1 MDGGKILELGP
12 PPTLIRGLDAPT
24 RISVESGILT
34 VDEAQRLFPDATVED
49 DTVSLTIATR
59 DPAAVLS
66 ALAERRALKGL
77 AVRSA
82 TLEDVFLQVTG
93 REYRA

>member
-1 MDGGKILELGP
+1 
-12 PPTLIRGLDAPT
+12 
-24 RISVESGILT
+24 VESGVLS
-34 VDEAQRLFPDATVED
+34 VDEAERLFPDATVDD
-49 DTVSLTIATR
+49 DTVSLTVATR
-59 DPAAVLS
+59 DPATVLS